1 MLEKWNISS
10 IDYHGGKSQEQREY
24 AVENF
29 KKGKYHVLL
38 ATDLASR
45 GLHVEGVTAVINFD
59 APNNIQS
66 YVHRIGRTGRA
77 GKKGKSY
84 TFLTSNN

>member
-1 MLEKWNISS
+1 M
-10 IDYHGGKSQEQREY
+10 
-24 AVENF
+24 
-29 KKGKYHVLL
+29 LL

-59 APNNIQS
+59 APNNISS

-77 GKKGKSY
+77 GKKGKSF